1 MTRLLILATLFA
13 LAACQSGSSDE
24 NAGFGLFSPE
34 GDMMAEEQVARDV
47 AGAAPPVVPAAQNQA
62 PDPGPDPATEQRRL
76 IRRAEVRLR
85 VDDYAEARED
95 VGTLVD
101 QFDGYI
107 GDEAEQRY
115 PSRIENTLTIRID
128 AARFDSL
135 MAALLEVG
143 DEIDFRN
150 VTTEDVTRQYV
161 DLEARLNAR
170 RAVEERYKAILS
182 QADDIEEILAVEQR
196 LAQTREEIE
205 SAEGQLRF
213 LSNQVSLSTI
223 TLTLFEE
230 SNTGLI
236 AGPSFIGRIGD
247 AIGTGWDAVLEMLIA
262 IVALWPLWVLIALGI
277 PLFRRFNRR
286 MVARRKAKLAAVAP
300 QG

>member
-1 MTRLLILATLFA
+1 M
-13 LAACQSGSSDE
+13 
-24 NAGFGLFSPE
+24 
-34 GDMMAEEQVARDV
+34 
-47 AGAAPPVVPAAQNQA
+47 
-62 PDPGPDPATEQRRL
+62 
-76 IRRAEVRLR
+76 RLR
-85 VDDYAEARED
+85 VDDYTAACED
-95 VGTLVD
+95 VGSLVE
-101 QFDGYI
+101 QFGGYI

-115 PSRIENTLTIRID
+115 PTRIENTLTIRID
-128 AARFDSL
+128 AARFDTL
-135 MAALLEVG
+135 MSALIEVG

-161 DLEARLNAR
+161 DREARLNAR

-182 QADDIEEILAVEQR
+182 QANNIEGILAVEQR

-230 SNTGLI
+230 SSTGLI
-236 AGPSFIGRIGD
+236 AGPSFFGRIGD
-247 AIGTGWDAVLEMLIA
+247 AIGGGWDAVLEMTIA
-262 IVALWPLWVLIALGI
+262 VVALWPFWVLIALGI

-286 MVARRKAKLAAVAP
+286 MVARRKAKMATD
-300 QG
+300 G